1 MEDYK
6 VHLIVPNEIRD
17 FDKFATDFGKVMKYI
32 AVSEDEKALKQ
43 LQSDEA
49 FKSVDADTVRLLNV
63 CTNSNILIKEGEE
76 KVDMCSGLKALIEEG
91 REEGVGLGENKKLT
105 ELVKKKVQKGYSTSE
120 IADMLEEHVDV
131 IAKIIKEI
139 E

>member
-1 MEDYK
+1 M
-6 VHLIVPNEIRD
+6 
-17 FDKFATDFGKVMKYI
+17 
-32 AVSEDEKALKQ
+32 
-43 LQSDEA
+43 
-49 FKSVDADTVRLLNV
+49 RLLNV

-105 ELVKKKVQKGYSTSE
+105 ELVQKKVKKGYSANE

-131 IAKIIKEI
+131 ISKIIEEI
-139 E
+139 G